1 MHKRLVRGMRMLPYI
16 ALRVQVWKQQMQLTI
31 SYHYNRTTNIHNNKT
46 QVSTQYLHKIYNA
59 GVTGCCQE
67 WNGEHMRHTS
77 YPPFLLTC
85 YSWLSNSDQTLHTI
99 NINASC
105 NSTQHIVQNLQSQIQ
120 KVEPALRWIKLN
132 KYRWGTVIDNK
143 SLHDMECYL

>member
-1 MHKRLVRGMRMLPYI
+1 MCTSV
-16 ALRVQVWKQQMQLTI
+16 
-31 SYHYNRTTNIHNNKT
+31 SYVGWECSHILYCGCKFENNKCTWLSPTITIERPIFTTTKHKYQHNTFIKFIT
-46 QVSTQYLHKIYNA
+46 QGWQVVVRNEMVSI
-59 GVTGCCQE
+59 
-67 WNGEHMRHTS
+67 WDTS
-77 YPPFLLTC
+77 YPTFLLTC